1 MEHRAAT
8 PWWSLILA
16 CPLLALA
23 LLWITIP
30 SHAQTPDGQ
39 TPAEETVCDG
49 LEGGL
54 FGLCNAYCEAMDCD
68 GPDPHASSKACEKVR
83 QNFESVSGGEAPPC
97 AETSAACPCLFP
109 ILVECPP
116 NGSSCSGDLVLDL
129 MCGAGS
135 ILEGVQYI
143 AEDDSCRTV
152 SGIGIHELE
161 ATTLE
166 ESDACRE
173 VIRTL
178 APSFGSVCPA
188 P

>member
-1 MEHRAAT
+1 V
-8 PWWSLILA
+8 
-16 CPLLALA
+16 LALA
-23 LLWITIP
+23 LLWIALP
-30 SHAQTPDGQ
+30 SKAQTPDGQ

-49 LEGGL
+49 LGGGL

-68 GPDPHASSKACEKVR
+68 GPDPHASNKACEKVR
-83 QNFESVSGGEAPPC
+83 QNFERASGGAAPPC
-97 AETSAACPCLFP
+97 AETPVVCPCLFP

-116 NGSSCSGDLVLDL
+116 DGSSCFGDLVLDL
-129 MCGAGS
+129 FCGGAS
-135 ILEGVQYI
+135 IFEGVQYI

-152 SGIGIHELE
+152 TGSGIIELE

-173 VIRTL
+173 VIGTL